1 MLHIDATLLELI
13 FILLHILVC
22 VLNYIIAE
30 KKVFYPSVL
39 FSLLWSVILC
49 FHLIFKLTV
58 LEDLFPISINTHLVL
73 FVGVLCFSVASYL
86 VTLLFTVKNI
96 SAKQPVLSNNQ
107 SISFT
112 LRLLFLGVL
121 IIGLPFYI
129 QASIRVFLASN
140 LDNFIGG
147 LRSELSYGEED
158 IGPTKYLISLSF
170 VVFAINFYASLKQ
183 NGIKDK
189 ILLLLSFLIA
199 VVFAVLATGRS
210 YFFIFFSIYVGV
222 SFLLKKNY
230 SFKRLAIMGVAF
242 LLFFILFGMLYGKGG
257 DFESSLKDNLQSSSE
272 TTGIYLVSAIN
283 ALDVEIT
290 TNKEASYPGENTLRF
305 FVKIG
310 QQLKLLEDKKVG
322 SLMSEYVFIPYPTN
336 VYTFYSAYFRDF
348 GKIYAWFM
356 IALFGGLHTWLY
368 HKAVNKKDL
377 RNVLYYSFLL
387 FPMLLSFF
395 SDQYMSLFSFWLQV
409 IVYIEGFFLLNRIL
423 LIKKHVP

>member
-1 MLHIDATLLELI
+1 
-13 FILLHILVC
+13 
-22 VLNYIIAE
+22 
-30 KKVFYPSVL
+30 
-39 FSLLWSVILC
+39 
-49 FHLIFKLTV
+49 
-58 LEDLFPISINTHLVL
+58 
-73 FVGVLCFSVASYL
+73 
-86 VTLLFTVKNI
+86 
-96 SAKQPVLSNNQ
+96 
-107 SISFT
+107 
-112 LRLLFLGVL
+112 VL